1 VKAKKRICTRSSGRV
16 GVIIANEN
24 RKGRKL
30 PLSCH
35 QSSFPQQVWNS
46 PGKAILY
53 ILVENNEEIR
63 IATTSKYPRKLSM
76 YDAEQEDQGARLLND
91 PLQTPQSKIKAGERV
106 HFEGLPTPPP
116 STQRPSST
124 PIVGSAPQ
132 FSLYSFRPPYR
143 SPSRM
148 SLPEQP
154 RSAES
159 SLAPKPFGGA
169 TTDTDN
175 AERWLLYLKKYIDY
189 RHLRGDEALAL
200 FKLLLI
206 DQAQDWLY
214 ALPEGQADSF
224 EHLEE
229 AFMQRF
235 TPNPLQRYQKASHM
249 WTRNQGPT
257 ESVDAYITALKT
269 AANQIQFRDEQQLG
283 YCIIRGLR
291 APLRMHVLQNQHGS
305 LEEIAHS
312 ARVAEIA
319 TAGATNSDKTVA
331 ELSRTVSVLVDKL
344 TAKDNV
350 VATPPVAT
358 VAAVAMGGADND
370 RQPRRHLFQSAYNRP
385 GGAQGRQQRQ
395 QPPQQS
401 YQDRGRQ
408 NTSRSCGNCLGFH
421 DPNRCPA
428 FSQICYN
435 CNRRNHFARA
445 CRSRPQT
452 RRQFSIQ

>member
-1 VKAKKRICTRSSGRV
+1 MYGAEGDR
-16 GVIIANEN
+16 
-24 RKGRKL
+24 
-30 PLSCH
+30 
-35 QSSFPQQVWNS
+35 
-46 PGKAILY
+46 
-53 ILVENNEEIR
+53 EE
-63 IATTSKYPRKLSM
+63 
-76 YDAEQEDQGARLLND
+76 DNQGARLLND
-91 PLQTPQSKIKAGERV
+91 PLQTPQLKIKAEEHV

-132 FSLYSFRPPYR
+132 FSHYSFRPPYQAHQECSQPSSR
-143 SPSRM
+143 AQPSHHWRQSHSPALRQTRTM
-148 SLPEQP
+148 QN
-154 RSAES
+154 
-159 SLAPKPFGGA
+159 GGCCTSKSTS
-169 TTDTDN
+169 TTDTCG
-175 AERWLLYLKKYIDY
+175 ATK
-189 RHLRGDEALAL
+189 HSHL

-319 TAGATNSDKTVA
+319 TAGATDSDKTVA

-370 RQPRRHLFQSAYNRP
+370 RQPRRQPFQSAYNRP

-395 QPPQQS
+395 QPSQQR
-401 YQDRGRQ
+401 YQDRGGQ
-408 NTSRSCGNCLGFH
+408 TTSRSCGNCLGFH

-428 FSQICYN
+428 FGQTCYN
-435 CNRRNHFARA
+435 CDRRNHFARA
-445 CRSRPQT
+445 CRSRPQA

>member
-1 VKAKKRICTRSSGRV
+1 
-16 GVIIANEN
+16 
-24 RKGRKL
+24 
-30 PLSCH
+30 
-35 QSSFPQQVWNS
+35 
-46 PGKAILY
+46 
-53 ILVENNEEIR
+53 VENNEEIR
-63 IATTSKYPRKLSM
+63 IATTSKQPRKLPM
-76 YDAEQEDQGARLLND
+76 YSDEGDRAEDNQGARLLND
-91 PLQTPQSKIKAGERV
+91 PLKTPQPKIKAVERV
-106 HFEGLPTPPP
+106 HFEGPPTPPP

-124 PIVGSAPQ
+124 PILGSVPQ
-132 FSLYSFRPPYR
+132 FIPYSFRP
-143 SPSRM
+143 SFQSSSRM
-148 SLPEQP
+148 YSAEQP
-154 RSAES
+154 RPAES
-159 SLAPKPFGGA
+159 SLAPKPFGGN
-169 TTDTDN
+169 TTDIDN

-214 ALPEGQADSF
+214 ARPEGQADSF
-224 EHLEE
+224 KRLEE

-257 ESVDAYITALKT
+257 ESVDSYITALKT

-319 TAGATNSDKTVA
+319 TAGSTDSDKTVA

-370 RQPRRHLFQSAYNRP
+370 RQPRRQPFQSAYNRP

-395 QPPQQS
+395 QLPQQR
-401 YQDRGRQ
+401 YQDRGGQ
-408 NTSRSCGNCLGFH
+408 STSKSCGNCLGFH

-428 FSQICYN
+428 FSQIC
-435 CNRRNHFARA
+435 
-445 CRSRPQT
+445 
-452 RRQFSIQ
+452 

>member
-1 VKAKKRICTRSSGRV
+1 
-16 GVIIANEN
+16 
-24 RKGRKL
+24 L
-30 PLSCH
+30 
-35 QSSFPQQVWNS
+35 
-46 PGKAILY
+46 
-53 ILVENNEEIR
+53 
-63 IATTSKYPRKLSM
+63 ATTAKLVKNVISR
-76 YDAEQEDQGARLLND
+76 AAALR
-91 PLQTPQSKIKAGERV
+91 R
-106 HFEGLPTPPP
+106 
-116 STQRPSST
+116 
-124 PIVGSAPQ
+124 IVTSAKTIWRRYHRHGQ
-132 FSLYSFRPPYR
+132 C
-143 SPSRM
+143 
-148 SLPEQP
+148 
-154 RSAES
+154 
-159 SLAPKPFGGA
+159 
-169 TTDTDN
+169 
-175 AERWLLYLKKYIDY
+175 ERWLLYLKKYIDY

-224 EHLEE
+224 ERLEE

-319 TAGATNSDKTVA
+319 TAGSTDSDKTVA

-350 VATPPVAT
+350 VATPPAAT

-370 RQPRRHLFQSAYNRP
+370 RQPRRQPFQSAYNRP

-395 QPPQQS
+395 QPLQQR
-401 YQDRGRQ
+401 YQDRSGQ
-408 NTSRSCGNCLGFH
+408 DPSRPCGNCLGFH
-421 DPNRCPA
+421 APNRCPA
-428 FSQICYN
+428 FSQTCYN

>member
-1 VKAKKRICTRSSGRV
+1 
-16 GVIIANEN
+16 
-24 RKGRKL
+24 
-30 PLSCH
+30 
-35 QSSFPQQVWNS
+35 
-46 PGKAILY
+46 
-53 ILVENNEEIR
+53 VENNEEIR
-63 IATTSKYPRKLSM
+63 IATTSKHPRKLSM
-76 YDAEQEDQGARLLND
+76 YGAEGEREQEDQGARLLND
-91 PLQTPQSKIKAGERV
+91 PLQTPQPKIKAGERV

-124 PIVGSAPQ
+124 PTVGSAPQ
-132 FSLYSFRPPYR
+132 ISLYSFRPPYR
-143 SPSRM
+143 SSSRM
-148 SLPEQP
+148 SSPEQP

-224 EHLEE
+224 ERLKE

-291 APLRMHVLQNQHGS
+291 APLRIHVLQNQHGS

-319 TAGATNSDKTVA
+319 TVGSTDSDKTVA

-350 VATPPVAT
+350 VATPPVVT

-370 RQPRRHLFQSAYNRP
+370 RQPRRQPFQSAYNRP
-385 GGAQGRQQRQ
+385 GGVQGRQQRQ
-395 QPPQQS
+395 QPPQQR
-401 YQDRGRQ
+401 YQERGGQ
-408 NTSRSCGNCLGFH
+408 NTSRSCGNCLEFH

-428 FSQICYN
+428 FSQTCYN

>member
-1 VKAKKRICTRSSGRV
+1 MYGAEGDR
-16 GVIIANEN
+16 
-24 RKGRKL
+24 
-30 PLSCH
+30 
-35 QSSFPQQVWNS
+35 
-46 PGKAILY
+46 
-53 ILVENNEEIR
+53 EE
-63 IATTSKYPRKLSM
+63 
-76 YDAEQEDQGARLLND
+76 DNQGARLLND
-91 PLQTPQSKIKAGERV
+91 PLQTPQSKTKAEGHVR
-106 HFEGLPTPPP
+106 FEGLPTPPP
-116 STQRPSST
+116 STTRPSST
-124 PIVGSAPQ
+124 PIEGSVPQ
-132 FSLYSFRPPYR
+132 FSHYTFRPPYQA
-143 SPSRM
+143 SSRM
-148 SLPEQP
+148 FAAEPP

-159 SLAPKPFGGA
+159 SLAPKPFAGA

-175 AERWLLYLKKYIDY
+175 AERWLLYLKKYISY

-305 LEEIAHS
+305 LDEIAHS

-319 TAGATNSDKTVA
+319 TAGATDNDKTVA

-344 TAKDNV
+344 TTKDNA

-370 RQPRRHLFQSAYNRP
+370 RQPRRQPFQSAYNRP
-385 GGAQGRQQRQ
+385 GGTQGRQQRQ
-395 QPPQQS
+395 QPSQS
-401 YQDRGRQ
+401 RYQDRGGQ
-408 NTSRSCGNCLGFH
+408 TTSRSCGNCLGFH
-421 DPNRCPA
+421 DSNRCPA
-428 FSQICYN
+428 FGQTCYN
-435 CNRRNHFARA
+435 CDRRNHFARA
-445 CRSRPQT
+445 CCSRPQA
-452 RRQFSIQ
+452 RRQFSIE